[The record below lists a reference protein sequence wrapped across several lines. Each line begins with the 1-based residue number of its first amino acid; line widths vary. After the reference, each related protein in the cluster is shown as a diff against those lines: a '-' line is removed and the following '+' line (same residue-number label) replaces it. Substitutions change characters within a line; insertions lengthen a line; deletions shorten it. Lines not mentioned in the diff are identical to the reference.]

1 MIRLRGNIFLLL
13 LLRAGCAELS
23 SHPEYGESNNGIT
36 RPNMLADLIRF
47 TDPDYDPPKLKTLG
61 EYFSKYLNGTKP
73 TSPQYFPFS
82 GAKYRNGLSM
92 RLEDDYPAV
101 LKEMDRFC
109 HKYLSMTDT
118 DNKLLVGGLVDAI
131 IADDSI
137 EGIFDT
143 GYEKVDKRGLEGKDK
158 FMLQPFL
165 ICIWNNI
172 LLNHPDASE
181 GKNTYAAWTQAAGY
195 NSPQDITSD
204 IGAERARR
212 ITVETSLPDTFAVEM
227 KTDTDRT
234 DRDASEESPYDNAD
248 ETDAADSTEENIPKI
263 DIYETVEENPL
274 SGEKYTAHFRTEA
287 HDNGIA
293 IGQLYG
299 GLHITRG
306 GSNE

>member
-47 TDPDYDPPKLKTLG
+47 TDPDYNPPKLKTLG
-61 EYFSKYLNGTKP
+61 EYFSKYLDGTMP
-73 TSPQYFPFS
+73 TSPKYYPFNS
-82 GAKYRNGLSM
+82 AKYRNGLSM
-92 RLEDDYPAV
+92 RLEGDYPAV
-101 LKEMDRFC
+101 LTEMDRFC
-109 HKYLSMTDT
+109 HKYLAMTKT

-143 GYEKVDKRGLEGKDK
+143 GYEKVDKKELDGKDK

-165 ICIWNNI
+165 ICVWNNI

-181 GKNTYAAWTQAAGY
+181 GKDTYTAWTQAAGY
-195 NSPQDITSD
+195 NSPQDITSS
-204 IGAERARR
+204 IGTERARK
-212 ITVETSLPDTFAVEM
+212 ITVETRLPDNLTVEM
-227 KTDTDRT
+227 NTDTNST
-234 DRDASEESPYDNAD
+234 DCDTSDESSPDNAD
-248 ETDAADSTEENIPKI
+248 ETDMGDNTDDNIPKI
-263 DIYETVEENPL
+263 DIYETVEESPL
-274 SGEKYTAHFRTEA
+274 SGEKYIAQFRTEA
-287 HDNGIA
+287 RDNGIA